1 MSLKF
6 QIVLFAISRLVECSL
21 PYYGVTVGITP
32 YSRPVVSQYHRQDN
46 HGQYVYG
53 YATEHS
59 SQDEVKT
66 ADGVTRGGYSYI
78 DANGILQTV
87 QYISDPVNGFRV
99 LATNLPRDVPAV
111 AHARAEHLA
120 QVENIKA
127 EHAIIAAN
135 NYAKHQHYEHPAA
148 LSPVPATGSYVVSV
162 RTPEIVATPIFQPI
176 VVADDSPVPLPTGPI
191 AAVIPVA
198 HGHAASYVP
207 ATISV
212 SSQYQSQ
219 DALGQYSYG
228 YADPLS
234 AKTET
239 KTADGIT
246 RGGYSYID
254 ANGILQTVQYVS
266 DPVNGFRVKAS
277 NLPQAPSVT
286 LIGPKVSTTVVGPKE
301 PTAVIVPAIEQK
313 PILVPTDIVPNANL
327 PVAHP
332 EGAYLHPNPNHE
344 PPVIYSD
351 PGLTAP
357 FYPQTVPPQ
366 YFNTQGLPPIPVTHS
381 QAVLHNKE
389 SFIAPGT
396 ENQAHIV
403 SQQPTHL
410 QEHQVYVEQDPNLQA
425 YHEQQQIAYEQ
436 QIAHDQHLHQAQQA
450 GHDSQI
456 QQAILNH
463 GNEPYYNSQD
473 PNLQQIILQH
483 QNNPYHGHVQT
494 SYDPNLQQVSHEHAQ
509 HEGHFGPQQVLV
521 APELHNYQ
529 HEQTPAQYSQVVQ
542 PGHAYG
548 HPHGPQI
555 LANGYAQNQYEGVVS
570 SHGQEGKGAVAP
582 EEHYVHGEI
591 FAAPRLADHN
601 QHHTAHQIPLAAGP
615 ESQQPADYYAIDS
628 GAINSVPI
636 NQQALNHAQSQ
647 PAYVRA
653 DDGNS
658 NAEKFSLANV
668 GSDLFV
674 PDGGATAVQQVYQQ
688 QAPVEHAAQ
697 VAAGHEQQQ
706 AFVLS
711 AQAGHATQ
719 ELHTSAGAVGKHA
732 TAPSGYYSHNIQY

>member
-1 MSLKF
+1 MLC
-6 QIVLFAISRLVECSL
+6 AISRLVECSL

-135 NYAKHQHYEHPAA
+135 NYAKHQHYQHPAA

-162 RTPEIVATPIFQPI
+162 RTPEIIATPVFQPI
-176 VVADDSPVPLPTGPI
+176 VVADDSPVPLPTHPV
-191 AAVIPVA
+191 AAVVPVA
-198 HGHAASYVP
+198 HDHAAAYVP

-266 DPVNGFRVKAS
+266 DPVNGFRVKAT

-286 LIGPKVSTTVVGPKE
+286 LIGPKVSTTIVGPKE

-313 PILVPTDIVPNANL
+313 PILVHTDIVPNANF

-332 EGAYLHPNPNHE
+332 ETPYLHSNPNQE

-357 FYPQTVPPQ
+357 FHPETTPPQ
-366 YFNTQGLPPIPVTHS
+366 YINTQGLAPLPITHS
-381 QAVLHNKE
+381 QAVLQNKE
-389 SFIAPGT
+389 QQFIAPGI
-396 ENQAHIV
+396 QYQP
-403 SQQPTHL
+403 QQILLQHQPAHL
-410 QEHQVYVEQDPNLQA
+410 QEQQAYITQDPNLQA
-425 YHEQQQIAYEQ
+425 YHEQQQRLSYEQ
-436 QIAHDQHLHQAQQA
+436 QVNSAQHA
-450 GHDSQI
+450 GHDTQVQ
-456 QQAILNH
+456 QQAILNQE
-463 GNEPYYNSQD
+463 NNQYYGQHPGPENS
-473 PNLQQIILQH
+473 NLQQVILQ
-483 QNNPYHGHVQT
+483 QQTNPYNGYEQ
-494 SYDPNLQQVSHEHAQ
+494 SGYNPNLQQVIAAQQSHEQAQ
-509 HEGHFGPQQVLV
+509 YEGHFAPQQVLV
-521 APELHNYQ
+521 APESQNYQ
-529 HEQTPAQYSQVVQ
+529 HEQTPVQYSQVVP

-548 HPHGPQI
+548 QPQVHGP
-555 LANGYAQNQYEGVVS
+555 NEYASYEEVVS
-570 SHGQEGKGAVAP
+570 PYGQEGKEAAAP
-582 EEHYVHGEI
+582 EAHYVHGEI
-591 FAAPRLADHN
+591 FAAPGLADHN

-615 ESQQPADYYAIDS
+615 ESQQRADYYAIDS
-628 GAINSVPI
+628 GAINGVPI
-636 NQQALNHAQSQ
+636 NQQILNHAQAQS
-647 PAYVRA
+647 AYV
-653 DDGNS
+653 GNS
-658 NAEKFSLANV
+658 NAEKFSLSNV
-668 GSDLFV
+668 GSALFV
-674 PDGGATAVQQVYQQ
+674 PDSGANNAQQVYQQ
-688 QAPVEHAAQ
+688 QAPVEHDAQ
-697 VAAGHEQQQ
+697 VVAGHEQQQ
-706 AFVLS
+706 AFVLR
-711 AQAGHATQ
+711 APAGHATQ
-719 ELHTSAGAVGKHA
+719 ELHASVGEPGKHA